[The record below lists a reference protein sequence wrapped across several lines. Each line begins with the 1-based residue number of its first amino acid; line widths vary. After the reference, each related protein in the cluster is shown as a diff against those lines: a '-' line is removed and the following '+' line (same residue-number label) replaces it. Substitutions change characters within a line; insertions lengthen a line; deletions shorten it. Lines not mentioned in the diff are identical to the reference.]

1 MGFDGRRKGK
11 LPHPGPYLAEITNH
25 LDSTYMGRLEVA
37 LKKGIPSKTG
47 AQAETYVVKYLSPFY
62 GIAQTRYQGNNS
74 GDFNDVQKSYGMWMI
89 PPDVGS
95 TVMVIFI
102 EGDPNE
108 GYWIGCAMNDTF
120 QNHMVPGI
128 AASDKVIMTPEQRKR
143 YGSDYLP
150 VAEFLKKTQ
159 TGTNPNPESY
169 ARPVHPFADRL
180 LAQGLL
186 LDKVRGVTSS
196 GARRDVP
203 SSVFGIS
210 TPGPLDPNGR
220 KGKVGYDGNKQT
232 PVSRLGGATFV
243 MDDGD
248 VYGQNELVRIR
259 TRTGHQILMHNSHDL
274 IYIANA
280 AGTAWIEMTAQGKID
295 IYAGD
300 SVSIHSEG
308 DFNFRADRDINLE
321 AGRNFNV
328 NVGGDQNVN
337 LTGDHTFIA
346 NDGTVQFTG
355 NYDQT
360 VGTGMKLTV
369 GSDLHV
375 KSANLYMSS
384 AGRLDL
390 IGKTN
395 NFTASGDTNISSGGN
410 HLETAGKIHMNGP
423 TAAQGTAATPASK
436 PSPLRLF
443 NLPNR
448 SASAGWGDG
457 NYYNAGNI
465 ASIMQRVPTHE
476 PWDQHENIDP
486 VRFTKTF
493 TDPIL
498 GQSDGA
504 VSNSSANQAFPK
516 PNADVPADWSK
527 DLEFINKVKE
537 VSTTLG
543 CNYIDL
549 LACMQFESRMN
560 PAQRNLA
567 GSSATGLIQFM
578 ASTAKSLGTT
588 TDYLA
593 SLTRTQQ
600 MDWVL
605 RYFQKTPLPKVPN
618 PTIADV
624 YMGILAPA
632 YCGKP
637 GTHPIYSIANSPTA
651 YYANSV
657 LDKNGD
663 GIITKD
669 EAAAFPIKQLAYV
682 RQQLV
687 NAGVEKTA

>member
-1 MGFDGRRKGK
+1 MTMDGRRKGK

-25 LDSTYMGRLEVA
+25 LDSTHMGKLEVA
-37 LKKGIPSKTG
+37 LKKGIPSKVG
-47 AQAETYVVKYLSPFY
+47 SQGETYVVKYLSPFY

-74 GDFNDVQKSYGMWMI
+74 GDFDDVQKSYGMWMI

-108 GYWIGCAMNDTF
+108 GYWFGCALDDAF

-159 TGTNPNPESY
+159 TGQNPNPESY

-180 LAQGLL
+180 LSQGLL
-186 LDKVRGVTSS
+186 LDRVRGVTSS

-203 SSVFGIS
+203 SQVFGIS
-210 TPGPLDPNGR
+210 TPGPLDPNGK

-248 VYGQNELVRIR
+248 VNGDNELVRIR

-300 SVSIHSEG
+300 SVSIHSEA

-328 NVGGDQNVN
+328 NVGNDHSVN
-337 LTGDHTFIA
+337 LVGDYSFIA
-346 NDGTVQFTG
+346 NDGKLKFTG
-355 NYDQT
+355 SYDKT
-360 VGTGMKLTV
+360 VGTDMKMTV
-369 GSDLHV
+369 GSALHIGSS
-375 KSANLYMSS
+375 KLYMSS
-384 AGRLDL
+384 AGTLDL
-390 IGKTN
+390 KGATN
-395 NFTASGDTNISSGGN
+395 NFSSSGDTNIASGGN
-410 HLETAGKIHMNGP
+410 HFETAGKIHMNGP
-423 TAAQGTAATPASK
+423 AANQASAATAATA
-436 PSPLRLF
+436 PSPLGLF
-443 NLPNR
+443 SLPNR
-448 SASAGWGDG
+448 STSAGWGDG
-457 NYYNAGNI
+457 NYYNAGSI

-493 TDPIL
+493 TDTVI
-498 GQSDGA
+498 GQSTGDVA
-504 VSNSSANQAFPK
+504 NSSANQAFPQ
-516 PNADVPADWSK
+516 PNKDVPADWSK
-527 DLEFINKVKE
+527 DLEFINKVKD
-537 VSTTLG
+537 VCKGLG

-549 LACMQFESRMN
+549 LCCMQFESGMN
-560 PAQRNLA
+560 PAQPNL
-567 GSSATGLIQFM
+567 GGGSATGLIQFIE
-578 ASTAKSLGTT
+578 STAKTLGTT
-588 TDYLA
+588 TAYLRT
-593 SLTRTQQ
+593 LTRVQQ
-600 MDWVL
+600 MDWVEK
-605 RYFQKTPLPKVPN
+605 YFKNTRISKVPN
-618 PTIADV
+618 PALSDV
-624 YMGILAPA
+624 YMCILGPA
-632 YCGKP
+632 YCGQPDSTPVYSKP
-637 GTHPIYSIANSPTA
+637 SPNYYGNSG
-651 YYANSV
+651 
-657 LDKNGD
+657 LDVNGD
-663 GIITKD
+663 GTITKA
-669 EAAAFPIKQLAYV
+669 EATAKGPATKRAYV
-682 RQQLV
+682 MQQLV
-687 NAGVEKTA
+687 NAGVEKPG